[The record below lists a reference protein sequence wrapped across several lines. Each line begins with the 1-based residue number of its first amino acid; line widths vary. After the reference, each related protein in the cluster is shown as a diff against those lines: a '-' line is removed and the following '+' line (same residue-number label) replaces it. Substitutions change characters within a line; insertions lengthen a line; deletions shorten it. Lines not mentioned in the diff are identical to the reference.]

1 MDQKRT
7 FKIVILGLTMLL
19 VTLPF
24 VTTFNSVLT
33 ELVNRIGFYRTIQ
46 DTIVPLESR
55 FVVFIVRLLGVPAY
69 LANRGEAASFYLLKG
84 KEYFPV
90 LLQWNCL
97 GWQSLFLLGISL
109 FVGLQGNFSRSSMT
123 QCILFGLIGTV
134 LINIFRMVFITV
146 GIYYVDAVFASL
158 LHDYFAAFVT
168 VIWLMFFWW
177 FSYSFV
183 LEQGSNPEVRK

>member
-19 VTLPF
+19 VPLPF

-55 FVVFIVRLLGVPAY
+55 FVVFIVRLFGVPAY
-69 LANRGEAASFYLLKG
+69 LANRGETASFYLLKG

-90 LLQWNCL
+90 QLQWNCL
-97 GWQSLFLLGISL
+97 GWQSLLLLVISL
-109 FVGLQGNFSRSSMT
+109 VVGLQGNFTRFSRFE
-123 QCILFGLIGTV
+123 CIFIGIVGTF
-134 LINIFRMVFITV
+134 LINILRVVFIT
-146 GIYYVDAVFASL
+146 
-158 LHDYFAAFVT
+158 
-168 VIWLMFFWW
+168 
-177 FSYSFV
+177 
-183 LEQGSNPEVRK
+183 